1 MSCHAHTC
9 AVFLLQPVTAA
20 CTATHPLLP
29 PLAFAFAFAFAFAL
43 GAGANCFI
51 THFAASIN
59 QKKRLGR
66 EYQLQPQDLPH
77 GVLQVQHV

>member
-1 MSCHAHTC
+1 MSCTHVCC
-9 AVFLLQPVTAA
+9 AFAAA
-20 CTATHPLLP
+20 CDGGVHSHSP
-29 PLAFAFAFAFAFAL
+29 PPPPFAFAFAL

-51 THFAASIN
+51 THFAASVN

-66 EYQLQPQDLPH
+66 EYELQPQDLPR